1 MLLPMRRLLLAIAL
15 LLVLTASA
23 QADGDPASDVL
34 VFKSYFL
41 PYAPQTPVDA
51 EQKLNVA
58 TAAADRAGYPIR
70 VAVDRQRGRP
80 RDRAA
85 VPRQAAGV
93 LEVPRPTS

>member
-34 VFKSYFL
+34 VFKPYFL

-70 VAVDRQRGRP
+70 VASSPSAGDLGI
-80 RDRAA
+80 
-85 VPRQAAGV
+85 VPQYLGKPQSTRSSS
-93 LEVPRPTS
+93 PTS